1 MNLLMD
7 SANEVFSAVVLA
19 MTGYLVVLGRS
30 FVKAKID
37 QYQEYLSEAS
47 RVRLEKAFDNIFNAA
62 EAGAQG
68 LSINEV
74 VSYVQKMN
82 PGDLEQLKLS
92 GQKLRDRVSTAIAA
106 RAATA
111 VKDKVAGA
119 ILEAVTKK

>member
-19 MTGYLVVLGRS
+19 MTGYLTVLARS

-106 RAATA
+106 RASKVVT
-111 VKDKVAGA
+111 DKVAGA

>member
-47 RVRLEKAFDNIFNAA
+47 RVRLEKAFDNLFNAA

>member
-37 QYQEYLSEAS
+37 QYLEYLSEAS